1 MASPD
6 LLASAVMDFS
16 AARLNDVNKTLYT
29 YAIQIPYLNVALAEL
44 QEHYEANNVPVTDQ
58 TSAVIQVN
66 SASAGFLEIAFP
78 PAIPIGGTP
87 YLPSDLIEIKVLWES
102 PRSLNKWTLMT
113 RLDYLPEYQL
123 GSQLNQFIYYQ
134 WATNKLKVLAANANN
149 DLKIDYVR
157 ALFTTVITSASQLN
171 VINSL
176 SFLGNRTASLIAH
189 DIEENDDRSQ
199 ALYADALLGLDR
211 SLSITT
217 KGRQRIT
224 IRRRP
229 FRAGFKTSRLGY

>member
-1 MASPD
+1 MASTN
-6 LLASAVMDFS
+6 LTAAQVMDMA
-16 AARLNDVNKTLYT
+16 AARLNDVDKTLYSYT
-29 YAIQIPYLNVALAEL
+29 TQIPYLNVALAEL

-58 TSAVIQVN
+58 TSAIIEVDA
-66 SASAGFLEIAFP
+66 ASEGFVEVSFDDGTAIAPF
-78 PAIPIGGTP
+78 
-87 YLPSDLIEIKVLWES
+87 LPDDLIEPKVVWES
-102 PRSLNKWTLMT
+102 PRDLNQFTIMT
-113 RLDYLPEYQL
+113 KIDYLPQYQI
-123 GSQLNQFIYYQ
+123 GAQINQFVFYQ
-134 WATNKLKVLAANANN
+134 WASNQLKMIAANANN
-149 DLKIDYVR
+149 DLKLDYVR
-157 ALFTTVITSASQLN
+157 SLFIPVTISTDELF

-189 DIEENDDRSQ
+189 DIEENDSRSQ